1 VDVQSST
8 DALAGVVSLYTYL
21 LLKPGAIDLLRDHIN
36 VGVHNLSE
44 TTPLS
49 EEEALAAV
57 KRFATE
63 TFHKL
68 KADPDKRRTFLN
80 DVEVEL
86 PELRAVED
94 ISAEEYM
101 SAKLEKMLEKLR
113 QQNQEMRLGKIE
125 VRSIEDAT
133 APVLNEAYVALN
145 DDIILAL
152 ETTVRILKKTIV
164 NRGT

>member
-8 DALAGVVSLYTYL
+8 DALAGVVSLYSYL
-21 LLKPGAIDLLRDHIN
+21 LLKPRSINLLRDHIS
-36 VGVHNLSE
+36 VGVHHLSE

-57 KRFATE
+57 KHFATE

-68 KADPDKRRTFLN
+68 KADPDKRRIFLN

-101 SAKLEKMLEKLR
+101 SAKLEKLLEKVH
-113 QQNQEMRLGKIE
+113 QQNQDMRLGKIE
-125 VRSIEDAT
+125 VRSIEDAS
-133 APVLNEAYVALN
+133 AAALNEAYVALN

-152 ETTVRILKKTIV
+152 ETTVRILKKTI
-164 NRGT
+164 RGT

>member
-1 VDVQSST
+1 MDVQSST

-21 LLKPGAIDLLRDHIN
+21 LLKPRAIDLLRDHIS
-36 VGVHNLSE
+36 VGVHHLSE

-49 EEEALAAV
+49 KEEALAAV
-57 KRFATE
+57 TRFATE

-68 KADPDKRRTFLN
+68 KADPEKRRTFMA
-80 DVEVEL
+80 DMEVEL

-101 SAKLEKMLEKLR
+101 SANLEKLLEKLHK
-113 QQNQEMRLGKIE
+113 QNQDMRLGKIE
-125 VRSIEDAT
+125 VRSIEDVT
-133 APVLNEAYVALN
+133 AAVLNEAYIALD

-152 ETTVRILKKTIV
+152 GPLFEYSKKLW
-164 NRGT
+164 